1 MPVTTCSA
9 FSNFCN
15 IKDILGLTPLNLFID
30 GLIWILVALPLPL
43 MYMYIEPTKKGFFCN
58 DQSLRYPYKPDTVS
72 TNFLYLASCLIPLV
86 LVCGTE
92 WLNWQVLRKYIGKGT
107 QISTTVRVYTIFLFG
122 ITLNQFFVDVPKYFM
137 GSMRPNF
144 FAVCRPNV
152 NCTKD
157 EFVHNYT
164 CTSTEFNP
172 LKQRDALLSF
182 PSGHA
187 AISVYTALYT
197 VLYLEL
203 RFEVKVSRFFK
214 ASLQMALLVL
224 SAWSVIT
231 RVSDN
236 KHHLIDVIAGSAVGI
251 MVATGVFTKITCP
264 SLNQQKVKRGT
275 EKKEKKEKNEK
286 NEKDQYEFVVV
297 VDDDD
302 TATPVTDNDPYIY
315 HQIE

>member
-1 MPVTTCSA
+1 MEKTKAMAACSGYA
-9 FSNFCN
+9 AFCN
-15 IKDILGLTPLNLFID
+15 PKGILGLTPLNLFID

-43 MYMYIEPTKKGFFCN
+43 MYLYIEPTKKGFFCN

-72 TNFLYLASCLIPLV
+72 TNFLYLASCLIPLL
-86 LVCGTE
+86 LVSVTE
-92 WLNWQVLRKYIGKGT
+92 WLNWQILNKSIGKGT
-107 QISTTVRVYTIFLFG
+107 QLSTTVRVYTIFLFG
-122 ITLNQFFVDVPKYFM
+122 ITLNQFFVDIPKYFM

-152 NCTKD
+152 NCSKD
-157 EFVHNYT
+157 EFVFNYT
-164 CTSTEFNP
+164 CTNTEFSARQ
-172 LKQRDALLSF
+172 KKDALLSF

-214 ASLQMALLVL
+214 ASLQMALLVI

-236 KHHLIDVIAGSAVGI
+236 KHHLLDVIVGSAIGT
-251 MVATGVFTKITCP
+251 MVASGVFLKITCP
-264 SLNQQKVKRGT
+264 SLRQQQVKMVGKVM
-275 EKKEKKEKNEK
+275 EKK
-286 NEKDQYEFVVV
+286 EKDQYEC
-297 VDDDD
+297 
-302 TATPVTDNDPYIY
+302 TSLTMA
-315 HQIE
+315 